1 MNRILTIA
9 AVLLAMVLVGC
20 NTSPVQP
27 SLADNTDQL
36 DSLAG
41 TITEPIQLS
50 LADTLASTDRPQP
63 EAAALS
69 ATYATSLQPIG
80 WSDWIV
86 TFYLPYNPGVVTFQ
100 GHLISGGQWQTFS
113 GWWAQIWDARYTP
126 YGFRVQILM
135 GARVFGICGPTTGR
149 YRLLY

>member
-1 MNRILTIA
+1 MKRILTIA
-9 AVLLAMVLVGC
+9 AVLLATVLVGC

-27 SLADNTDQL
+27 FSADTTQS
-36 DSLAG
+36 DSLACA
-41 TITEPIQLS
+41 ITEPIV
-50 LADTLASTDRPQP
+50 LAVDTISNEGRPQS
-63 EAAALS
+63 ETAALS
-69 ATYATSLQPIG
+69 ATYASSLQQIG
-80 WSDWIV
+80 WSDWIA
-86 TFYLPYNPGVVTFQ
+86 TFYLPYNPGTVTFQ
-100 GHLISGGQWQTFS
+100 GRLISGGQWQTFS